1 MRLLRLTEGYENRNK
16 VVRYFAV
23 PRTYDRLFKILDSY
37 RFKTGKITLGNFNNR
52 PELNI
57 RKYVP
62 TEYKDAMGAELTRSE
77 LAKIPLKSVLDFGF
91 CVRVALR
98 QYHHYASLYLDF
110 DIVDFDEEYERLTQ
124 EYATKLCDVPI
135 TDAAYNLVI
144 HSFKVGYGDLPVDSI
159 YNLEKYLYRSGEEK
173 PEHFYSND
181 GNEVVRNALPEVVY
195 FIEHYGI
202 RQNAEFDF
210 KLVDNTPHL
219 YGRAEYSRYAE
230 RKLIKVLQSQEP
242 LEIRSV
248 ESSWN
253 LNNKDPRFQPTSP
266 CVLYIDTEKSY
277 RLRLQREYERE
288 IRLLQGYRKAL

>member
-1 MRLLRLTEGYENRNK
+1 MRLLRMTEGYENRNK
-16 VVRYFAV
+16 VVRYFSV
-23 PRTYDRLFKILDSY
+23 PRTYERLFKILDSY
-37 RFKTGKITLGNFNNR
+37 RFKTGEIILGGFNNR
-52 PELNI
+52 PELKI
-57 RKYVP
+57 RDYVP
-62 TEYKDAMGAELTRSE
+62 IKYKDVPVVDLTRSE
-77 LAKIPLKSVLDFGF
+77 LVKIPLKSVLELGF
-91 CVRVALR
+91 CTRVKLR
-98 QYHHYASLYLDF
+98 PYHNYASLYLDF
-110 DIVDFDEEYERLTQ
+110 DIVDSDEEYERLTQ

-135 TDAAYNLVI
+135 TDTAYNLVI
-144 HSFKVGYGDLPVDSI
+144 HGFRVGYGDLPVDSI

-248 ESSWN
+248 ESSWD

-277 RLRLQREYERE
+277 RLKLQREYEKE
-288 IRLLQGYRKAL
+288 IKLLQGYRKAL

>member
-1 MRLLRLTEGYENRNK
+1 M
-16 VVRYFAV
+16 
-23 PRTYDRLFKILDSY
+23 
-37 RFKTGKITLGNFNNR
+37 
-52 PELNI
+52 
-57 RKYVP
+57 P

-124 EYATKLCDVPI
+124 DYANKLCDVPI

-144 HSFKVGYGDLPVDSI
+144 HGFKVGYGDLPVDSI

-277 RLRLQREYERE
+277 RLKLQRDYERE
-288 IRLLQGYRKAL
+288 IKLLQGYRKSL

>member
-1 MRLLRLTEGYENRNK
+1 MRLLRMTEGYENRNK
-16 VVRYFAV
+16 VVRYFSV
-23 PRTYDRLFKILDSY
+23 PRTYERLFKILDSY
-37 RFKTGKITLGNFNNR
+37 RFKTGEIILGGFNNR
-52 PELNI
+52 PELKI
-57 RKYVP
+57 RDYVP
-62 TEYKDAMGAELTRSE
+62 IKYKDVPVVDLTRSE
-77 LAKIPLKSVLDFGF
+77 LVKIPLKSVLELGF
-91 CVRVALR
+91 CARVKLR
-98 QYHHYASLYLDF
+98 PYHHYASLYLDF
-110 DIVDFDEEYERLTQ
+110 DIVDSDKEYERLTQ

-135 TDAAYNLVI
+135 TDTAYNLVI
-144 HSFKVGYGDLPVDSI
+144 HGYTVGYGDLPVGSI
-159 YNLEKYLYRSGEEK
+159 YNLEKYFYKSGEEK
-173 PEHFYSND
+173 PEHIYSND

-277 RLRLQREYERE
+277 RIKLQREYERE
-288 IRLLQGYRKAL
+288 IKLLQGYRKAL

>member
-1 MRLLRLTEGYENRNK
+1 MRLLRMTEGYENRNK
-16 VVRYFAV
+16 VVRYFSV
-23 PRTYDRLFKILDSY
+23 PRTYERLFKILDSY
-37 RFKTGKITLGNFNNR
+37 RFKTGEIILGGFNNR
-52 PELNI
+52 PELKI
-57 RKYVP
+57 RDYVP
-62 TEYKDAMGAELTRSE
+62 IKYKDVPVVDLTRSE
-77 LAKIPLKSVLDFGF
+77 LVKIPLKSVLELGF
-91 CVRVALR
+91 CTRVKLR
-98 QYHHYASLYLDF
+98 PYHNYASLYLDF
-110 DIVDFDEEYERLTQ
+110 DIVDSDEEYERLTQ

-135 TDAAYNLVI
+135 TDTAYNLVI
-144 HSFKVGYGDLPVDSI
+144 HGYTAGYGDLPVDSI

-248 ESSWN
+248 ESSWD

-277 RLRLQREYERE
+277 RLKLQREYEKE
-288 IRLLQGYRKAL
+288 IKLLQGYRKAL

>member
-1 MRLLRLTEGYENRNK
+1 MRLLRMTEGYENRNK
-16 VVRYFAV
+16 VVRYFSV

-37 RFKTGKITLGNFNNR
+37 RFKTGEIILGGFNNR
-52 PELNI
+52 PELKI
-57 RKYVP
+57 RDYVP
-62 TEYKDAMGAELTRSE
+62 IKYKDVPVVDLTRSE
-77 LAKIPLKSVLDFGF
+77 LVKIPLKSVLELGF
-91 CVRVALR
+91 CTRVKLR
-98 QYHHYASLYLDF
+98 PYHNYASLYLDF
-110 DIVDFDEEYERLTQ
+110 DIVDSDEEYERLTQ

-135 TDAAYNLVI
+135 TDTAYNLVI
-144 HSFKVGYGDLPVDSI
+144 HGYTVGYGDLPVGSI
-159 YNLEKYLYRSGEEK
+159 YNLEKYFYKSGEEK

-202 RQNAEFDF
+202 HQNAEFDF

-248 ESSWN
+248 ESSWD

-277 RLRLQREYERE
+277 RYKLQKEYERN
-288 IRLLQGYRKAL
+288 IKALQGYRKAL

>member
-1 MRLLRLTEGYENRNK
+1 MRLLRMTEGYENRNK
-16 VVRYFAV
+16 VVRYFSV
-23 PRTYDRLFKILDSY
+23 PRTYERLFKILDSY
-37 RFKTGKITLGNFNNR
+37 RFKTGEIILGGFNNR
-52 PELNI
+52 PELKI
-57 RKYVP
+57 RDYVP
-62 TEYKDAMGAELTRSE
+62 IKYKDVPVVDLTRSE
-77 LAKIPLKSVLDFGF
+77 LVKIPLKSVLELGF
-91 CVRVALR
+91 CTRVKLR
-98 QYHHYASLYLDF
+98 PYHNYASLYLDF
-110 DIVDFDEEYERLTQ
+110 DIVDYDEEYERLTQ

-135 TDAAYNLVI
+135 TDTAYNLVI
-144 HSFKVGYGDLPVDSI
+144 HGFRVGYGDLPVDSI

-248 ESSWN
+248 ESSWD

-277 RLRLQREYERE
+277 RLKLQREYEKE
-288 IRLLQGYRKAL
+288 IKLLQGYRKAL

>member
-1 MRLLRLTEGYENRNK
+1 MTEGYENRNK
-16 VVRYFAV
+16 VVRYFSV
-23 PRTYDRLFKILDSY
+23 PRTYERLFKILDSY
-37 RFKTGKITLGNFNNR
+37 RFKTGEIILGGFNNR
-52 PELNI
+52 PELKI
-57 RKYVP
+57 RDYVP
-62 TEYKDAMGAELTRSE
+62 IKYKDVPVVDLTRSE
-77 LAKIPLKSVLDFGF
+77 LVKIPLKSVLELGF
-91 CVRVALR
+91 CAHVKLR
-98 QYHHYASLYLDF
+98 PYHHYASLYLDF
-110 DIVDFDEEYERLTQ
+110 DIVDSDEEYERLTQ

-135 TDAAYNLVI
+135 TDTAYNLVI
-144 HSFKVGYGDLPVDSI
+144 HGYTVGYGDLPVDSI

-181 GNEVVRNALPEVVY
+181 GNEVVRKAIPEVVY

-277 RLRLQREYERE
+277 RIKLQREYERE
-288 IRLLQGYRKAL
+288 IKLLQGYRKAL

>member
-1 MRLLRLTEGYENRNK
+1 MRLLRMTEGYENRNK
-16 VVRYFAV
+16 VVRYFSV
-23 PRTYDRLFKILDSY
+23 PRTYERLFKILDSY
-37 RFKTGKITLGNFNNR
+37 RFKTGEIILGGFNNR
-52 PELNI
+52 PELKI
-57 RKYVP
+57 RDYVP
-62 TEYKDAMGAELTRSE
+62 IKYKDVPVVDLTRSE
-77 LAKIPLKSVLDFGF
+77 LVKIPLKSVLELGF
-91 CVRVALR
+91 CTRAKLR
-98 QYHHYASLYLDF
+98 PYHNYASLYLDF
-110 DIVDFDEEYERLTQ
+110 DIVDSDEEYERLTQ

-135 TDAAYNLVI
+135 TDTAYNLVI
-144 HSFKVGYGDLPVDSI
+144 HGYTVGYGDLPVGSI
-159 YNLEKYLYRSGEEK
+159 YNLEKYFYKSGEEK

-266 CVLYIDTEKSY
+266 CVFYIDTEKSY
-277 RLRLQREYERE
+277 RLKLQREYEKE
-288 IRLLQGYRKAL
+288 IKLLQGYRKAL

>member
-1 MRLLRLTEGYENRNK
+1 MRLLRMTEGYENRNK
-16 VVRYFAV
+16 VVRYFSV
-23 PRTYDRLFKILDSY
+23 PRTYERLFKILDSY
-37 RFKTGKITLGNFNNR
+37 RFKTGEIILGGFNNR
-52 PELNI
+52 PELKI
-57 RKYVP
+57 RDYVP
-62 TEYKDAMGAELTRSE
+62 IKYKDVPVVDLTRSE
-77 LAKIPLKSVLDFGF
+77 LVKLPLKSVLELGF
-91 CVRVALR
+91 CAHVKLR
-98 QYHHYASLYLDF
+98 PYHHYASLYLDF
-110 DIVDFDEEYERLTQ
+110 DIVDSDEEYERLTQ

-135 TDAAYNLVI
+135 TDTAYNLVI
-144 HSFKVGYGDLPVDSI
+144 HGYTVGYGDLPVGSI
-159 YNLEKYLYRSGEEK
+159 YNLEKYFYKSGEEK
-173 PEHFYSND
+173 PEHIYSND

-195 FIEHYGI
+195 FIEHYGV

-266 CVLYIDTEKSY
+266 CVLYIETEKSY
-277 RLRLQREYERE
+277 RYKLQKEYERS
-288 IRLLQGYRKAL
+288 IKALQGYRKSL

>member
-1 MRLLRLTEGYENRNK
+1 MRLLRMTEGYENRNK
-16 VVRYFAV
+16 VVRYFSV
-23 PRTYDRLFKILDSY
+23 PRTYERLFKILDSY
-37 RFKTGKITLGNFNNR
+37 RFKTGEIILGGFNNR
-52 PELNI
+52 PELKI
-57 RKYVP
+57 RDYVP
-62 TEYKDAMGAELTRSE
+62 IKYKDVPVVDLTRSE
-77 LAKIPLKSVLDFGF
+77 LVKIPLKSVLELGF
-91 CVRVALR
+91 CAHVKLR
-98 QYHHYASLYLDF
+98 PYHHYASLYLDF
-110 DIVDFDEEYERLTQ
+110 DIVDSDEEYERLTQ

-135 TDAAYNLVI
+135 TDTAYNLVI
-144 HSFKVGYGDLPVDSI
+144 HGYTVGYGDLPVGSI
-159 YNLEKYLYRSGEEK
+159 YNLEKYFYKSGEEK
-173 PEHFYSND
+173 PEHIYSND

-277 RLRLQREYERE
+277 RIKLQREYERE
-288 IRLLQGYRKAL
+288 IKLLQGYRKAL